1 MQWTSNI
8 YMSKMQRCNIGLAA
22 QPSYCITTEC
32 RAVSFPIP
40 KAPTPPPPPKKGQ
53 GSIPSPM
60 TDDKPI

>member
-40 KAPTPPPPPKKGQ
+40 KAPPPLLKK
-53 GSIPSPM
+53 
-60 TDDKPI
+60 KPRFNPLAND

>member
-8 YMSKMQRCNIGLAA
+8 YMSKMQRCNIALAA

-40 KAPTPPPPPKKGQ
+40 KAPTPPKKGQ
-53 GSIPSPM
+53 GSISIPSPM